1 MAAHAVDAVTWLVWC
16 LALLPHGTVVRC
28 VTLGS
33 SWGLDFGTGILV
45 SPTGHKYA
53 CVSVYLALVWRC
65 DQGADPA
72 FTLCVLELMTPFSRK
87 QVMER
92 SEL

>member
-16 LALLPHGTVVRC
+16 LALLPHGSKVC
-28 VTLGS
+28 
-33 SWGLDFGTGILV
+33 DFGIELGLGLWDWDFGF
-45 SPTGHKYA
+45 PTGHKYA